1 MKYIVSI
8 DNGDMLK
15 VVKLVNDATFTKT
28 IEQDSDEV
36 FFREKLDSPIRL
48 KGADYDFVYDRF
60 FPSHL
65 EEKMLVNIK
74 QVYSAGGIEKEI
86 DYYNGYFTRV
96 DCEFDN
102 DNKVVEINVTTD
114 DIYEDLL
121 AGVDDEYDIIKMDI
135 PTAKMQYKIRPIIQV
150 YRQGDNK
157 LTNFVGG
164 TYWEEDCISDI
175 SQIDLINVY
184 GFTLNSYLCKISVGA
199 NPNIPQEL
207 IGDYIC
213 NFGSVEIRTYQTT
226 NGFGLTD
233 YHTIKTLN
241 GEGLNKY
248 GHIVDVNWTYHK
260 IISTQ
265 PSPPAVTTITG
276 EVTSTLRYVNG
287 QQSAIYSFNT
297 YYNVT
302 AEPTYNWTYIQTSPL
317 GYGTILFTSLAL
329 SNIYS
334 RAIMGKL
341 MQGAFPRR
349 TSDITEYNTSYRYV
363 KGIDAEIISTY
374 QESIEAT
381 KWGKNDNG
389 NYFMEPN
396 TLIKHYPISRS
407 TWENY
412 SLWFRFN
419 SSLISELENGSRD
432 IILKDAYT
440 IEATIQA
447 LLNKILGEGVV
458 KFEGT
463 TDYSEFFYST
473 ASTPFRP
480 LQKDLF
486 YPLITPKSNILKG
499 EYDKPAQKGAI
510 TLKEVFDML
519 RNVFNCYWRLDNVGG
534 EIRLRIEHIH
544 YFENGGSYSDINTI
558 GIDLTNERDVKSKR
572 YYAIAIANY
581 ISGKHFPI
589 NSNKWKYNKK
599 DLPTRIEYAFM
610 DNCSEAFNGYPII
623 VNSPNVTKGKI
634 DKIQSAKFTP
644 DIDMMVSTPEEFNN
658 DGFALLG
665 ATKIISRDFE
675 YILPIINININNMN
689 LFLQNGYLA
698 YVKLHADYFKYNCPA
713 TNVTINETETQA
725 ISIIKTKE
733 QEVEFPNQEDIDY
746 KKNIKSGL
754 GVGTISKINVNLSNR
769 KNIVTLKFND

>member
-8 DNGDMLK
+8 NNGDMLK

-74 QVYSAGGIEKEI
+74 QVYLAGGIEKEI

-121 AGVDDEYDIIKMDI
+121 AGVDDEYDIIKMEV
-135 PTAKMQYKIRPIIQV
+135 PTKRVQYIKRPILQI
-150 YRQGDNK
+150 YKYGANRIG
-157 LTNFVGG
+157 NFLGG
-164 TYWEEDCISDI
+164 TYWEQDCEPTTNGNYLFNIYKFSNKDNAF
-175 SQIDLINVY
+175 NVNLSGEGIPIAVAGDY
-184 GFTLNSYLCKISVGA
+184 SGNVKPTVDSFGVLFSGVLTKKDSTDYYIIIELRAGGATVFLRKISVYTFLDEKLFEGEKGIDSFSDQSNQTLLPILGSGA
-199 NPNIPQEL
+199 S
-207 IGDYIC
+207 Y
-213 NFGSVEIRTYQTT
+213 
-226 NGFGLTD
+226 
-233 YHTIKTLN
+233 
-241 GEGLNKY
+241 
-248 GHIVDVNWTYHK
+248 
-260 IISTQ
+260 
-265 PSPPAVTTITG
+265 
-276 EVTSTLRYVNG
+276 
-287 QQSAIYSFNT
+287 
-297 YYNVT
+297 
-302 AEPTYNWTYIQTSPL
+302 TYIA
-317 GYGTILFTSLAL
+317 SL
-329 SNIYS
+329 SVQSIYCRWLHDKDGDAGS
-334 RAIMGKL
+334 YNRPIN
-341 MQGAFPRR
+341 
-349 TSDITEYNTSYRYV
+349 DITEYNTNYQYV
-363 KGIDAEIISTY
+363 KPYGLSAVNVTNRISLTPTKYGKVIDSDTEY
-374 QESIEAT
+374 
-381 KWGKNDNG
+381 
-389 NYFMEPN
+389 YN
-396 TLIKHYPISRS
+396 TPIMYHNSPRFLPVSRS

-412 SLWFRFN
+412 SIWFRFN
-419 SSLISELENGSRD
+419 SEYAINEELIRKD

-440 IEATIQA
+440 IEAIIQA

-463 TDYSEFFYST
+463 PDYSEFFYST
-473 ASTPFRP
+473 APTPFRP
-480 LQKDLF
+480 LQKDIF

-499 EYDKPAQKGAI
+499 EYDKPAQKGVI
-510 TLKEVFDML
+510 TLREVFDML

-544 YFENGGSYSDINTI
+544 YFENGGSYLDINTI
-558 GIDLTNERDVKSKR
+558 GIDLTQERDIKSKR

-665 ATKIISRDFE
+665 ATKIVSPDFE

-725 ISIIKTKE
+725 ISTIKTKE
-733 QEVEFPNQEDIDY
+733 QEVEFPNQRDIDY

-754 GVGTISKINVNLSNR
+754 GVGTITKINVNLSNR